1 MIIFYFD
8 FDASGLIVKR
18 KKTKEFSHIGSVIG
32 NVLRSYRQQSDEE
45 LVQIWSL
52 WDRAVGEAVARHS
65 RPEAFK
71 GKLLL
76 VNVSNST
83 WVHQLQFLKNDII
96 KKVNETLGKVLVED
110 VKFKIGPV

>member
-1 MIIFYFD
+1 M
-8 FDASGLIVKR
+8 ASTGYDTLMTKR
-18 KKTKEFSHIGSVIG
+18 DKTKEFSQIGSVIS

-45 LVQIWSL
+45 MVQIWSL
-52 WDRAVGEAVARHS
+52 WDRAVGEVVARHS

-76 VNVSNST
+76 VNVSSST
-83 WVHQLQFLKNDII
+83 WAHQLQFLKSDII
-96 KKVNETLGKVLVED
+96 KKVNEALGKALVED